1 MPTGSAFP
9 ATRASILERIRSPD
23 PTVRD
28 LGYDLLVTGY
38 WKPVYK
44 YLRLRWGADADDAQ
58 DLTQTF
64 FATALEKHFFDRFD
78 PAQARFRTFVRV
90 CLDRFVQ
97 NQRRAERAQK
107 RGGGARTVTLDFA
120 DAEGELRHHHAPAPD
135 DLDRFFHQ
143 EAVRALF
150 ERAVHAVRDEL
161 RAGGKESVFRVFE
174 RYDLAQV
181 EGTTYAAVAGE
192 LGLPVTQVTNHLA
205 AARRL
210 FRARLLDDL
219 REMCASEAEY
229 RAEARELLGVDVA

>member
-1 MPTGSAFP
+1 MPSGSAFP
-9 ATRASILERIRSPD
+9 ATRASILERIRSAD
-23 PTVRD
+23 PAVRD
-28 LGYDLLVTGY
+28 LGFDLLVTGY

-64 FATALEKHFFDRFD
+64 FAAAFEKHFFDRFD

-107 RGGGARTVTLDFA
+107 RGGGARAVALDFA
-120 DAEGELRHHHAPAPD
+120 DAEGELRHHDAPAPD
-135 DLDRFFHQ
+135 DLDRLFHQ

-161 RAGGKESVFRVFE
+161 RGAGKEAVFRVFE
-174 RYDLAQV
+174 RYDLAQL

>member
-1 MPTGSAFP
+1 MPSGSAFP
-9 ATRASILERIRSPD
+9 ATRASILERIRSAD
-23 PTVRD
+23 PAVRN
-28 LGYDLLVTGY
+28 LGFDLLVTGY

-44 YLRLRWGADADDAQ
+44 YLRVRWGAAAADAQ
-58 DLTQTF
+58 DLTQSF

-107 RGGGARTVTLDFA
+107 RGGGARAVTLDFA
-120 DAEGELRHHHAPAPD
+120 DAEGELRHHDAAAPD
-135 DLDRFFHQ
+135 DVDRFFHQ

-150 ERAVHAVRDEL
+150 ERAVHRVRDEL
-161 RAGGKESVFRVFE
+161 HASGKGAVFRVFE
-174 RYDLAQV
+174 RYDLTQQENV
-181 EGTTYAAVAGE
+181 TYANVAGE

-210 FRARLLDDL
+210 FRARLLEEL
-219 REMCASEAEY
+219 REMSGTEAEY

>member
-1 MPTGSAFP
+1 MPSGSAFP
-9 ATRASILERIRSPD
+9 ATRASILERIRSAD
-23 PTVRD
+23 PAVRD
-28 LGYDLLVTGY
+28 LGFDLLVTGY

-58 DLTQTF
+58 DLTQSF
-64 FATALEKHFFDRFD
+64 FAAALEKRFFDRFD

-97 NQRRAERAQK
+97 NQRRAERALK
-107 RGGGARTVTLDFA
+107 RGGGARVVTLDFA
-120 DAEGELRHHHAPAPD
+120 DAEGELRHHEAPA
-135 DLDRFFHQ
+135 DLDQVFHR

-161 RAGGKESVFRVFE
+161 RAAGKDPVYRVFE
-174 RYDLAQV
+174 RYDLAQA
-181 EGTTYAAVAGE
+181 EGVTYAEVARD

-210 FRARLLDDL
+210 LRVRLLEQL
-219 REMCASEAEY
+219 REMAGTDAEY
-229 RAEARELLGVDVA
+229 RADARELLGVDPA